1 MTAELS
7 LIGRMAARL
16 IRNKLDLG
24 LREHGVAKFL
34 VHGLA
39 KEEVL
44 AIVSAITREPGLA
57 ERLEIK
63 LPRHTF
69 ADAPEVTADILT
81 DIPATE
87 LRHAHCDREGRLMVL
102 MDSRQQQSVAQITPI
117 DADALLDTEAVGG
130 WIEEAEDGLSLPG
143 ELKEQWQAALTGLL
157 KIDRVGLR
165 QIATWLAAIRAELG
179 AGSALPRAVGRALPA
194 IGLPRHDGLF
204 GDIPPAKLAWQ
215 SQWRPRFEA
224 HWRRQN
230 YMAKRDQQQ
239 IPFARGRLREK
250 LQELHEELREEV
262 REALEAYIAAPDGA
276 SPAATA
282 LFAHDWSELNQF
294 FEEAQKAGG
303 RSIGEE
309 TFAFYKIR
317 PEMLTAPELAY
328 LEDFRDNRRQA
339 QPAKQLQDEEFYAA
353 HADELRDEPRLAAL
367 WERFIFGQ
375 KVECDDLIDGLLQ
388 CLQRTYQAGETQ
400 PRKLVVEAHEDRPTR
415 FLHMN
420 AEVCR
425 YFATRYRGAREAF
438 KGVIEFRRANAFDY
452 FTFEKDI
459 EDSARRTPASMSRRS
474 RQLNFRVWLENE
486 DPAAPGRT
494 GEVKLVWEC
503 DPKAVGLSLSR
514 DLDRL
519 NNNNASTPL
528 VECLSGQV
536 RANARGRAA
545 GVDLANVSSL
555 EPVGGRDRGAFVP
568 ARSKCRSIPKLWRA
582 QLTGLVERQL
592 VGAEA
597 AALLTK
603 AFEHFAQV
611 YTASLA
617 DLGVLG
623 YGAPSLQAQ
632 AEAYGQLL
640 DRILAEVSAPM
651 ALHPLLRPLLSIG
664 VAPWSDTATGQPAA
678 IVCPW
683 HPLRLASQAARWRVW
698 RDRLTKLLGAEPT
711 TFTDTGALFFSDLRR
726 AMAVDGRPEVVVG
739 WLAEQPT
746 LLSWVDGR
754 NDYTLHETPVVQP
767 GATRATGD
775 RVGGVARQIG
785 ELVKAYLKLQPHE
798 KDNLSVVLFNSDA
811 AALPQAVVDVV
822 RADAEREDGEAMC
835 QVKLRHKDDAK
846 LRDLYRQLV
855 GREVGD
861 GLHASEATSDFMAR
875 LRISILVH
883 TAAPNL
889 SGEDPPED
897 IVFCHDVISRAATL
911 GWIELEHITRAPQ
924 DIDAGHWSRRRPIQ
938 RGDRDAAVYLAC
950 PAQPPEGWSYLD
962 AVAALHDEVQ
972 AARARANGAT
982 LMPAR
987 RTNLLDPATQ
997 SVLEETHRL
1006 GSWVVNF
1013 DDLLDR
1019 RQLADNQIRI
1029 IRYKHAATGGRN
1041 LIISS
1046 KAPDTLLRATLQT
1059 RIRALDP
1066 SYDSAAL
1073 QDLSSRLIDDA
1084 NEISGDIVL
1093 RAAKRGSNAS
1103 ELIGVVLS
1111 RFLVDA
1117 ELGHTAAKAW
1127 IFLDDYA
1134 AWLGQNEKQ
1143 IADLL
1148 CLAPG
1153 VDKDGRPVL
1162 DLVVTEA
1169 KYVGAASAS
1178 SKAVE
1183 SARQLHDTLKRLER
1197 ALLGEEAPADQSI
1210 WLARLSDMLLDGL
1223 RDPAGAFGEGA
1234 NWRTAL
1240 RDGACRFRVRG
1251 YSHVFAHS
1259 SPTAATT
1266 APDRL
1271 VGVKGTDTGQQEQFS
1286 PESLRKL
1293 LRAYADRRDPGPVRA
1308 EVRGEPTPT
1317 GSATPAPPVRSTNE
1331 SAPGLDTQP
1340 VPAEVATAASPQ
1352 TSAGQSA
1359 AAPPVLN
1366 GRAVGGP
1373 HLAAL
1378 LQVSGHAG
1386 TGLAEDDAWLQDV
1399 ANRCRSALMRY
1410 GMTARLEQSVLT
1422 PNAGLLKFK
1431 GSDDLTVAAV
1441 ERKLEELET
1450 THSLQVLSVR
1460 AEPGRVVIYIRRPVR
1475 QVLSLGDVWRG
1486 WEVDPSQ
1493 PNTKLLIALREE
1505 DGEPL
1510 FLEPEPAPHTL
1521 VAGSTGSG
1529 KSVLIQNILLAIAAT
1544 NRPDQAQIHLIDPK
1558 AGVDYFAFEGL
1569 PHLNGGV
1576 VDTPEAALVVLE
1588 ALVAE
1593 MEKRYSLFRQ
1603 ARASNLKSYNAKSS
1617 ERLPLIWLV
1626 HDEFADWMQI
1636 DSYRAGVESVVT
1648 RLGVKARAAGIYLIF
1663 AAQRPDATVFPM
1675 QLRSNLGNRLVLRVD
1690 SAGTSDLSLGVKGA
1704 GAERLLGKGHLAAL
1718 LGGGA
1723 APILAQVP
1731 FIDEDELARL
1741 VDAVIA
1747 DQADQTP

>member
-1 MTAELS
+1 MTSELT

-16 IRNKLDLG
+16 IRNKLDLDQ
-24 LREHGVAKFL
+24 REQGVAKFL
-34 VHGLA
+34 VRGLA
-39 KEEVL
+39 AEEVL
-44 AIVSAITREPGLA
+44 AIVSAIVQEPALA
-57 ERLEIK
+57 ARLDIK

-69 ADAPEVTADILT
+69 AAAPEVSDEMLT
-81 DIPATE
+81 DTPVTE
-87 LRHAHCDREGRLMVL
+87 LRHAQCDREGRLMAL
-102 MDSRQQQSVAQITPI
+102 MDTRQQQSMAQIDPI
-117 DADALLDTEAVGG
+117 DADALLDAESVGG
-130 WIEEAEDGLSLPG
+130 WIEEAEAGLALPG
-143 ELKEQWQAALTGLL
+143 ELKDQWQAALKGLL

-165 QIATWLAAIRAELG
+165 QVAAWLAAIGAELG
-179 AGSALPRAVGRALPA
+179 AGSTLPQAVGRALPA
-194 IGLPRHDGLF
+194 IGLPRFDRLF
-204 GDIPPAKLAWQ
+204 DDVPAAKLTWQ
-215 SQWRPRFEA
+215 SQWRSRFEM
-224 HWRRQN
+224 HWRRQT

-250 LQELHEELREEV
+250 LQELHEDLRDEV
-262 REALEAYIAAPDGA
+262 REAIEAYIAAPDGS
-276 SPAATA
+276 SPAASA
-282 LFAHDWSELNQF
+282 LFAHDWSELERF
-294 FEEAQKAGG
+294 FEEAQKSTG
-303 RSIGEE
+303 RFIGEE
-309 TFAFYKIR
+309 TYAFYKIR
-317 PEMLTAPELAY
+317 PELISDANKAY
-328 LEDFRDNRRQA
+328 LEDFRDHRRQA
-339 QPAKQLQDEEFYAA
+339 QPTKQPQDEEFYAE

-375 KVECDDLIDGLLQ
+375 KVECTDLIDGLLQ
-388 CLQRTYQAGETQ
+388 CLQRTYQVGESQ
-400 PRKLVVEAHEDRPTR
+400 QRVLVVEAHEDRPTR

-420 AEVCR
+420 HAACA
-425 YFATRYRGAREAF
+425 YFATRYRGAPEAF

-452 FTFEKDI
+452 FDFEPDI
-459 EDSARRTPASMSRRS
+459 RESARRTPDSVARRS
-474 RQLNFRVWLENE
+474 RQYNFRVWLETL
-486 DPAAPGRT
+486 DPTPVRT
-494 GEVKLVWEC
+494 GEIKLVWEC
-503 DPKAVGLSLSR
+503 DLKAVGLSLPQ
-514 DLDRL
+514 DLNRL
-519 NNNNASTPL
+519 GRNNAGTPL

-545 GVDLANVSSL
+545 GVDLADVSSL

-568 ARSKCRSIPKLWRA
+568 ARSKCRSIPKAWKQQLEMATARHLVAPEIARDLSNEFDSFA
-582 QLTGLVERQL
+582 QAYITGLNDL
-592 VGAEA
+592 NEA
-597 AALLTK
+597 
-603 AFEHFAQV
+603 
-611 YTASLA
+611 
-617 DLGVLG
+617 G

-632 AEAYGQLL
+632 AEAYGRLL
-640 DRILAEVSAPM
+640 DRVVANVTAPL

-664 VAPWSDTATGQPAA
+664 VAAWSDTATGQPAA

-683 HPLRLASQAARWRVW
+683 HPLRLAAQAARWQIW
-698 RDRLTKLLGAEPT
+698 RDRLAKLLGPEPT

-726 AMAVDGRPEVVVG
+726 ALAVDGRPEVVVG
-739 WLAEQPT
+739 WHAEQP
-746 LLSWVDGR
+746 LPLSWVDGV
-754 NDYTLHETPVVQP
+754 NDYTLHETPVIQP

-846 LRDLYRQLV
+846 LRALYRQLV

-889 SGEDPPED
+889 SNEDPPED

-911 GWIELEHITRAPQ
+911 GWIELDRITRPSH
-924 DIDAGHWSRRRPIQ
+924 DIDNGHWSRRRPIQ

-950 PAQPPEGWSYLD
+950 PAQPAEGWSYLN
-962 AVAALHDEVQ
+962 AVAALHEQEQ
-972 AARARANGAT
+972 AQRARSQGAT

-997 SVLEETHRL
+997 AVLEETHRL

-1066 SYDSAAL
+1066 SYDTATL

-1084 NEISGDIVL
+1084 NQISGDIVL

-1117 ELGHTAAKAW
+1117 ELGDDAAKAW

-1148 CLAPG
+1148 CLAPS
-1153 VDKDGRPVL
+1153 VDEEGRPVL

-1169 KYVGAASAS
+1169 KYISAGNATTKAA
-1178 SKAVE
+1178 E

-1197 ALLGEEAPADQSI
+1197 ALLSEEAPADQSI

-1223 RDPAGAFGEGA
+1223 RDPTIVLGEGVD
-1234 NWRTAL
+1234 WRTAL
-1240 RDGACRFRVRG
+1240 RDGVCRFRVRG
-1251 YSHVFAHS
+1251 YSHVFAHA
-1259 SPTAATT
+1259 SPTASTSAQ
-1266 APDRL
+1266 DRFI
-1271 VGVKGTDTGQQEQFS
+1271 GVKGTDTGQQEQFS
-1286 PESLRKL
+1286 PDSLRRL
-1293 LRAYADRRDPGPVRA
+1293 LRAYAERRDPSPVRA
-1308 EVRGEPTPT
+1308 DVRGET
-1317 GSATPAPPVRSTNE
+1317 ATPAAATSR
-1331 SAPGLDTQP
+1331 TQVHQSSEP
-1340 VPAEVATAASPQ
+1340 TSPTVGTALPSPAQPAS
-1352 TSAGQSA
+1352 SA
-1359 AAPPVLN
+1359 ANPPDTAPQVETRP
-1366 GRAVGGP
+1366 GVGGAR
-1373 HLAAL
+1373 LTAL
-1378 LQVSGHAG
+1378 LEASAHAG
-1386 TGLAEDDAWLQDV
+1386 GQPAEDDAWLQDV

-1422 PNAGLLKFK
+1422 PNAGLLKFR

-1460 AEPGRVVIYIRRPVR
+1460 AEPGHVVIYIRRPER
-1475 QVLSLGDVWRG
+1475 QVLSLGDVWRN
-1486 WEVDPSQ
+1486 WKVDRTQ
-1493 PNTKLLIALREE
+1493 PNAKLLIALREE
-1505 DGEPL
+1505 DGQPL
-1510 FLEPEPAPHTL
+1510 YLEPEPAPHTL

-1529 KSVLIQNILLAIAAT
+1529 KSVLIQNILLGIAAT
-1544 NRPDQAQIHLIDPK
+1544 NRPDQAQIYLIDPK
-1558 AGVDYFAFEGL
+1558 AGVDYFAFENL
-1569 PHLNGGV
+1569 PHLQGGV
-1576 VDTPEAALVVLE
+1576 IDTPEAALTTLE
-1588 ALVAE
+1588 GLVAE
-1593 MEKRYSLFRQ
+1593 MEKRYGLFRE
-1603 ARASNLKSYNAKSS
+1603 ARASNLKSYNAKVS
-1617 ERLPLIWLV
+1617 EPLPLIWLV

-1690 SAGTSDLSLGVKGA
+1690 SVGTSDLSLGVKGA

-1731 FIDEDELARL
+1731 FIDEDELTRL
-1741 VDAVIA
+1741 VDAVVA
-1747 DQADQTP
+1747 DLADDEP